1 VGGDEAADAI
11 PHLLTSLTVGRRKDE
26 GGGGSCSPKDVHGY
40 IPQVGDGDGVE
51 GARGVGVT
59 LETRLNA
66 RVLDLRSVNSQH
78 MVRMRASVAAI
89 FRSCLVHK

>member
-1 VGGDEAADAI
+1 MGGGEAPDAL
-11 PHLLTSLTVGRRKDE
+11 PHLLTSLNVGPRKDE
-26 GGGGSCSPKDVHGY
+26 GGAGSSSPEDVHGY
-40 IPQVGDGDGVE
+40 SPQVGDGDGVE

-66 RVLDLRSVNSQH
+66 RVLDLRSVHAQY